1 MMPNRKYT
9 GILNQMVLGTFFFAH
24 SLHAGL
30 QSDQSSQTIR
40 NHWTDKGPSKAVVI
54 FYYAGFSAKGHIL
67 LVWQVRKNV
76 LTSSRLFVR
85 T

>member
-1 MMPNRKYT
+1 MMPNRKCT
-9 GILNQMVLGTFFFAH
+9 GILNQMVLGTFLFDH
-24 SLHAGL
+24 Y
-30 QSDQSSQTIR
+30 TIS